1 VKAHL
6 RRVKGG
12 LCLAALCAL
21 GYTLAELLAP
31 WPLKIIFDHVLLEKP
46 LPPSLAILNGALQSG
61 KSSAIVTISFGILL
75 IAAFKAAFAYTQL
88 YLTSRIGHQM
98 VYTLRR
104 ELFAHLQR
112 LSLSF
117 YNRARSGE
125 LLTKVTSDTNMLK
138 DVFSESALSFVSQL
152 LTLVGMFAV
161 LFLLNW
167 RLSLIVT
174 ATFPV
179 LSYTIFSIYRRTK
192 ASARKQR
199 EREGRLASQI
209 NEALGST
216 LLVRAFAR
224 EGYEQ
229 RRFDGESSQNLTE
242 NIRTARM
249 EAGAARTVEIIN
261 AAGVWAAALFGALQV
276 VKGQMTP
283 GDVLIFTAYLINMV
297 SSELHQRWQE
307 LRQQLHWY
315 YGKVSGA
322 ETRGKVRLLGA
333 DRRLREEI
341 LRCET
346 ALANVAR
353 QLQTQDPNFVWLQQ
367 SGGMNVEDLRGALA
381 EDEAVIEYYFDAERL
396 KIFVI
401 DRRQMRVVSGE
412 RGLPEMSEL
421 IQRLR
426 FQLNKFQYGP
436 AYLAAH
442 SARLLHDTNNCL
454 HQLWQALYAPGAD
467 LAGAKKLIIIPFGAL
482 HNVPFQALFDGEKY
496 LLERNEIAYSP
507 SSKLL
512 KLCAAAAVGKY
523 ERAVIFGAADETA
536 PKITEEIRAIRA
548 LFPDGYCFTGAAATA
563 QALTR
568 HASSGEILHIA
579 SHAAFRHD
587 NPMFS
592 AFKLSGSWLNF
603 FDIRA
608 LKLPAS
614 LVVLSGCSTG
624 ASRIYAGDEMMGLA
638 RGFLSAGAASLV
650 VSLWTVNDPAT
661 AKLMTA
667 FYRKLRGGMSIRAAL
682 RSAALEIKSQYEH
695 PYYWAPPKPSTRAMA
710 RRSEN
715 ISRGR
720 ISICSIWRRASRSK
734 TSWLRSPETRTWP
747 SHARTSASS
756 PQKSAS
762 AARLKLTS
770 EVRLTLTTNHPS
782 ISTAS
787 LRL

>member
-1 VKAHL
+1 MRRKVPNRFRRIVKAHL

-75 IAAFKAAFAYTQL
+75 IAAFKAAFA
-88 YLTSRIGHQM
+88 
-98 VYTLRR
+98 YTLRR

-297 SSELHQRWQE
+297 SSEL
-307 LRQQLHWY
+307 
-315 YGKVSGA
+315 
-322 ETRGKVRLLGA
+322 
-333 DRRLREEI
+333 
-341 LRCET
+341 
-346 ALANVAR
+346 
-353 QLQTQDPNFVWLQQ
+353 
-367 SGGMNVEDLRGALA
+367 
-381 EDEAVIEYYFDAERL
+381 
-396 KIFVI
+396 
-401 DRRQMRVVSGE
+401 
-412 RGLPEMSEL
+412 
-421 IQRLR
+421 
-426 FQLNKFQYGP
+426 
-436 AYLAAH
+436 
-442 SARLLHDTNNCL
+442 
-454 HQLWQALYAPGAD
+454 
-467 LAGAKKLIIIPFGAL
+467 
-482 HNVPFQALFDGEKY
+482 
-496 LLERNEIAYSP
+496 
-507 SSKLL
+507 
-512 KLCAAAAVGKY
+512 
-523 ERAVIFGAADETA
+523 
-536 PKITEEIRAIRA
+536 
-548 LFPDGYCFTGAAATA
+548 
-563 QALTR
+563 
-568 HASSGEILHIA
+568 
-579 SHAAFRHD
+579 
-587 NPMFS
+587 
-592 AFKLSGSWLNF
+592 
-603 FDIRA
+603 
-608 LKLPAS
+608 
-614 LVVLSGCSTG
+614 
-624 ASRIYAGDEMMGLA
+624 
-638 RGFLSAGAASLV
+638 
-650 VSLWTVNDPAT
+650 
-661 AKLMTA
+661 
-667 FYRKLRGGMSIRAAL
+667 
-682 RSAALEIKSQYEH
+682 
-695 PYYWAPPKPSTRAMA
+695 
-710 RRSEN
+710 
-715 ISRGR
+715 
-720 ISICSIWRRASRSK
+720 
-734 TSWLRSPETRTWP
+734 
-747 SHARTSASS
+747 
-756 PQKSAS
+756 
-762 AARLKLTS
+762 
-770 EVRLTLTTNHPS
+770 
-782 ISTAS
+782 
-787 LRL
+787 

>member
-1 VKAHL
+1 MRRKVPNRFRRIVKAHL

-283 GDVLIFTAYLINMV
+283 GDVLIFTAYLTNMYKPLRNLAKLSTQFSRAMV
-297 SSELHQRWQE
+297 SAERISGILKIEPESVDDRRGLRVNYLQGGIAFRQVSFGYGDGKAALRDVSFVIRPGERAALVGASGAGKSTIASLILRFYTPQRGSILIDGLDIREYQRDG
-307 LRQQLHWY
+307 LRREIGVVLQDNILFGASIRENIA
-315 YGKVSGA
+315 YGKPDASRREIEEA
-322 ETRGKVRLLGA
+322 ARLA
-333 DRRLREEI
+333 YAHDFI
-341 LRCET
+341 A
-346 ALANVAR
+346 ALPDGYD
-353 QLQTQDPNFVWLQQ
+353 T
-367 SGGMNVEDLRGALA
+367 
-381 EDEAVIEYYFDAERL
+381 I
-396 KIFVI
+396 I
-401 DRRQMRVVSGE
+401 GE
-412 RGLPEMSEL
+412 RGSTLSGGQRQRVCLARAIIKRPSIL
-421 IQRLR
+421 ILDE
-426 FQLNKFQYGP
+426 P
-436 AYLAAH
+436 
-442 SARLLHDTNNCL
+442 T
-454 HQLWQALYAPGAD
+454 
-467 LAGAKKLIIIPFGAL
+467 
-482 HNVPFQALFDGEKY
+482 
-496 LLERNEIAYSP
+496 
-507 SSKLL
+507 
-512 KLCAAAAVGKY
+512 AAVDA
-523 ERAVIFGAADETA
+523 ESAALIE
-536 PKITEEIRAIRA
+536 RAIRQQYRGKTTIVIA
-548 LFPDGYCFTGAAATA
+548 HHFNSMESFDLIVTLKNGSVVEIGTHTELLARRGYYFELYRLQGLSAVPNAGVNPAATVS
-563 QALTR
+563 QRLQTR
-568 HASSGEILHIA
+568 QEEELRITQV
-579 SHAAFRHD
+579 FNR
-587 NPMFS
+587 
-592 AFKLSGSWLNF
+592 
-603 FDIRA
+603 
-608 LKLPAS
+608 PA
-614 LVVLSGCSTG
+614 
-624 ASRIYAGDEMMGLA
+624 
-638 RGFLSAGAASLV
+638 
-650 VSLWTVNDPAT
+650 
-661 AKLMTA
+661 
-667 FYRKLRGGMSIRAAL
+667 
-682 RSAALEIKSQYEH
+682 
-695 PYYWAPPKPSTRAMA
+695 
-710 RRSEN
+710 
-715 ISRGR
+715 
-720 ISICSIWRRASRSK
+720 
-734 TSWLRSPETRTWP
+734 
-747 SHARTSASS
+747 
-756 PQKSAS
+756 
-762 AARLKLTS
+762 
-770 EVRLTLTTNHPS
+770 
-782 ISTAS
+782 
-787 LRL
+787 